1 MLKEF
6 DYTQYSLLTAVP
18 EACNLMSDDT
28 PLKTTPLFEL
38 HQELGGKMVPFAG
51 WHMPIQYA
59 GVMPEHRTVREAVG
73 VFDVSHMG
81 EIEVQGPDAKPYL
94 QKLLTNDMDRL
105 DNGGILYSLM
115 CYEDGGVVDDL
126 LVHRFE
132 EDHYFL
138 CVNASNV
145 EKDFEW
151 ALQWAEDFDVQV
163 DDISDATA
171 QLAVQGPKAELLL
184 QKLTDAPLS
193 DLPYYR
199 FLQST
204 VGEWQALI
212 ARTGYTGEDGFE
224 LYLDADSAVAV
235 FELIEEAGEEFGLQP
250 IGLGARDTLRLEMGY
265 ALYGQEIDAS
275 HSPLEAG
282 LGWVIKLNKT
292 DPFVGQEALKN
303 QKDNGLEHKMV
314 GLKLTDRGVPRAHYK
329 VLHEGRPVGEVTSG
343 TFSPTL
349 NTGVALCKVPVEL
362 SQTGTRLEIEIRN
375 SAVAGEIVPL
385 PFVPS
390 HVKKK

>member
-1 MLKEF
+1 
-6 DYTQYSLLTAVP
+6 
-18 EACNLMSDDT
+18 MSNDT

-38 HQELGGKMVPFAG
+38 HKELGGKMVPFAG

-59 GVMPEHRTVREAVG
+59 GVMPEHRTVREGVG

-115 CYEDGGVVDDL
+115 CQEDGGVVDDL

-132 EDHYFL
+132 EDHFFL

-145 EKDFEW
+145 DKDFEW
-151 ALQWAEDFDVQV
+151 ALRWAEDFDVQV
-163 DDISDATA
+163 DDISDTTA
-171 QLAVQGPKAELLL
+171 QLAIQGPKAELLL
-184 QKLTDAPLS
+184 QKLTDASLS
-193 DLPYYR
+193 DLPYYQ
-199 FLQST
+199 FLQDT
-204 VGEWQALI
+204 VGGWQALI

-224 LYLDADSAVAV
+224 IYLDAESAVAV

-292 DPFVGQEALKN
+292 DPFLGQEALKK
-303 QKDNGLEHKMV
+303 QKDNGLAHKLV
-314 GLKLTDRGVPRAHYK
+314 GVKLTDRGVPRAHYK
-329 VLHEGRPVGEVTSG
+329 VLYEGRPVGEVTSG
-343 TFSPTL
+343 TFSPSL

-362 SQTGTRLEIEIRN
+362 SQPGTRLEIEIRK